1 MMGDRSAPTPL
12 PGDSFWVEEG
22 VLLAGPYPGSVDRA
36 EAAAKLEAFLDVG
49 ITTFLDL
56 TEAGEPSP
64 KDGPLQ
70 PYDGLLTEIA
80 SRRGISVRHVRMPI
94 RDVDIPTAE
103 AMEAILD
110 FIGGTIADRE
120 PVYVHCCG
128 GIGRTG
134 TVVGCWLINQGVARE
149 SVLDELATLRAGTQ
163 RAPKRSPETE
173 EQRQFVR
180 DWAHTCSKYDP
191 APIEASAWNPHAI
204 DHYPI
209 FVRSKANHERWD
221 LAVQIAQATVGEPGL
236 IDGEVLGIARVI
248 YSNQIQSGE

>member
-1 MMGDRSAPTPL
+1 MTGERSASTPL

-22 VLLAGPYPGSVDRA
+22 LLLAGPYPGAIARA
-36 EAAAKLEAFLDVG
+36 EAAAKLEAFVDVG
-49 ITTFLDL
+49 ITTFVDL

-64 KDGPLQ
+64 TRIPLK
-70 PYDGLLTEIA
+70 PYNELLSAIA
-80 SRRGISVRHVRMPI
+80 SRREISVRHVRMPI
-94 RDVDIPTAE
+94 RDVNIPTTAE
-103 AMEAILD
+103 MEAILA
-110 FIGGTIADRE
+110 FIRATLAERE

-134 TVVGCWLINQGVARE
+134 TVVGCLGIENGVPPE

-180 DWAHTCSKYDP
+180 EWTPSTRQHEP
-191 APIEASAWNPHAI
+191 APIQSTAWNPSAI

-209 FVRSKANHERWD
+209 FMRSKADRERWD
-221 LAVQIAQATVGEPGL
+221 LAVQVAQATIDEPGL
-236 IDGEVLGIARVI
+236 IDGEVLGMARVI
-248 YSNQIQSGE
+248 YSSEIET

>member
-1 MMGDRSAPTPL
+1 MTGDSSAPAPL

-22 VLLAGPYPGSVDRA
+22 LLLAGPYPGAIDRT

-49 ITTFLDL
+49 ITTFVDL

-64 KDGPLQ
+64 TRIPLK
-70 PYDGLLTEIA
+70 PYDELLSEIA

-94 RDVDIPTAE
+94 RDVNIPTAAE
-103 AMEAILD
+103 MEAILA
-110 FIGGTIADRE
+110 FISTTLAERE

-134 TVVGCWLINQGVARE
+134 TVVGCLGIENGVPPE

-163 RAPKRSPETE
+163 RSPERSPETE

-180 DWAHTCSKYDP
+180 KWAPSGSRHEP
-191 APIEASAWNPHAI
+191 APIQATAWNPNAI

-209 FVRSKANHERWD
+209 FVRSKAERNRWD
-221 LAVQIAQATVGEPGL
+221 LAVQVAQVTIDEPGL
-236 IDGEVLGIARVI
+236 IDGEVLGMARVI
-248 YSNQIQSGE
+248 YSSDIET

>member
-1 MMGDRSAPTPL
+1 MVSDLSRPDPL

-22 VLLAGPYPGSVDRA
+22 LLLAGPYPGAIDQS

-49 ITTFLDL
+49 ITTFVDL

-64 KDGPLQ
+64 TRIPLK
-70 PYDGLLTEIA
+70 PYDELLSEIA

-94 RDVDIPTAE
+94 RDVNIPTAAE
-103 AMEAILD
+103 MEAILA
-110 FIGGTIADRE
+110 FISATLAEHE

-134 TVVGCWLINQGVARE
+134 TVIGCWLTEQDAPPE
-149 SVLDELATLRAGTQ
+149 SALDELAALRTRTE

-180 DWAHTCSKYDP
+180 IW
-191 APIEASAWNPHAI
+191 E
-204 DHYPI
+204 
-209 FVRSKANHERWD
+209 
-221 LAVQIAQATVGEPGL
+221 
-236 IDGEVLGIARVI
+236 
-248 YSNQIQSGE
+248 QSQTTT

>member
-1 MMGDRSAPTPL
+1 MTGGHVAPTPL
-12 PGDSFWVEEG
+12 PGDSFWVDEG
-22 VLLAGPYPGSVDRA
+22 LLLAGPYPGAIDRA
-36 EAAAKLEAFLDVG
+36 EAAEKLEAFLDVG
-49 ITTFLDL
+49 ITTFVDL

-70 PYDGLLTEIA
+70 PYDELLSGIA
-80 SRRGISVRHVRMPI
+80 TRRGITVQHVRMPI
-94 RDVDIPTAE
+94 RDVSIPTAAE
-103 AMEAILD
+103 MEAILA
-110 FIGGTIADRE
+110 FIIATIE
-120 PVYVHCCG
+120 EQNPIYVHCCG

-134 TVVGCWLINQGVARE
+134 TVVGCLAIETGARPE
-149 SVLDELATLRAGTQ
+149 SVLDELAALRAGTE
-163 RAPKRSPETE
+163 RGTRRSPETD

-180 DWAHTCSKYDP
+180 DWAHTCSEYDP

-221 LAVQIAQATVGEPGL
+221 LAVQIAQATIGEPGL